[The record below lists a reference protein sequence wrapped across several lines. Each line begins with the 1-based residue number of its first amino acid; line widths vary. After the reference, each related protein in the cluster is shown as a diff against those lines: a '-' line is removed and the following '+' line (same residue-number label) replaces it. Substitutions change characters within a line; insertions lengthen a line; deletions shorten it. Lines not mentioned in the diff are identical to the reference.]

1 MKTLFEH
8 QRRSDVGPW
17 VLIDFGPTDGQAFP
31 IQVYVAGTFAAG
43 SKFSVDHSPDGG
55 AHMINAEDSQ
65 TTAAA
70 VLTIYVTRGASI
82 RGRLTDA
89 GAGGASD
96 VTALVIEP

>member
-1 MKTLFEH
+1 MKTLFSG

-17 VLIDFGPTDGQAFP
+17 VLIDFGPIDGQAFP
-31 IQVYVAGTFAAG
+31 VQVYVSGTFGAG
-43 SKFSVDHSPDGG
+43 AKFSIDHTPDGVEV
-55 AHMINAEDSQ
+55 INAEDSL

-89 GAGGASD
+89 GAGGASTI
-96 VTALVIEP
+96 TALLRNP